1 MSVSSSSVSS
11 LELPGPPLVALALSL
26 IIYLLSLL
34 GPNRPPVLL
43 TGIILVCGAAVQLMY
58 ALYSQQRGDTRAAA
72 ILLPFGIFWLSMV
85 SYDVFPE
92 LGLGRH
98 PGAITMF
105 SYLSLWGLFVAI
117 LFLGSFRKNLA
128 VRILYGSLMFS
139 LLSLAMNHLRDDEV
153 FLVVGCLSGF
163 VSSATAVYIATA
175 QAVNQRMQ
183 RYIVPLGCW
192 NGMTG
197 EDGD

>member
-34 GPNRPPVLL
+34 GPNRPPALL

-58 ALYSQQRGDTRAAA
+58 ALSSQHRGDTRTAA
-72 ILLPFGIFWLSMV
+72 ILLPFGIFWLSLV
-85 SYDVFPE
+85 SFDVFPE

-153 FLVVGCLSGF
+153 FLFVGCLSGF
-163 VSSATAVYIATA
+163 ASSFTAVYIAAA

-183 RYIVPLGCW
+183 RYIVPLGHW
-192 NGMTG
+192 NGMT
-197 EDGD
+197 EVDGD

>member
-58 ALYSQQRGDTRAAA
+58 ALYSQQRGDTRTAA
-72 ILLPFGIFWLSMV
+72 ILLPFGIFWLSLV

-105 SYLSLWGLFVAI
+105 SYLSLWGLFAAI
-117 LFLGSFRKNLA
+117 LFLGSFRKSLA
-128 VRILYGSLMFS
+128 VRILYGALMFS
-139 LLSLAMNHLRDDEV
+139 LLSLAMDHLRDDGV
-153 FLVVGCLSGF
+153 FLLFGCLSGF
-163 VSSATAVYIATA
+163 VSSLTAVYIATA
-175 QAVNQRMQ
+175 QAVNQRLQ
-183 RYIVPLGCW
+183 RDIVPLGHW
-192 NGMTG
+192 NGMIE